1 MNKNDN
7 KNETKKLNEIAVSNP
22 YLSLDAEFYD
32 KVQPTPLVKPHLIHV
47 NRTVAKQLG
56 IDESELVRE
65 DFVKLLNGEF
75 LLKGAEPFAMCYA
88 GHQFGHFVPRLGDG
102 RAINIGMIDKYQLQ
116 LKGAGETEYSRSGDG
131 RAVLRSSIREYLMSE
146 AMTNLRIPTTLCLG
160 LIGSEHA
167 VYRERMETGAIAC
180 RVSTS
185 WVRFG
190 TFEYFAAHGM
200 FEELKALA
208 DYVID
213 ESFPHIKGKPDPYK
227 LLFNEVMV
235 ITCRLM
241 AQWMSVGFNHGVMNT
256 DNMSIA
262 GLTIDYGPF
271 AFLDDFRHDNVCNH
285 TDTGGR
291 YAYRNQ
297 PAVAKWNL
305 QALMKALSPLT
316 PIEGMEKLLD
326 LYDRVYVRYTHYYMC
341 KKLGLEGT
349 VEGDPELID
358 DMYDMLEQLQV
369 DYTLFLRTLSH
380 FEHKGKREPLL
391 KLGMYHEPMN
401 KWLDVYDER
410 IKYIDKTERKKQM
423 LNVNPKYVLKNYMLQ
438 EAIDLAQSGDFS
450 MVDDL
455 FKIAKQP
462 FEEHEEFERWAGA
475 TPKAFKNQKLSCSS

>member
-1 MNKNDN
+1 M
-7 KNETKKLNEIAVSNP
+7 NETKKLNEIKVTNP
-22 YLSLDAEFYD
+22 YLSLDDEFYD
-32 KVQPTPLVKPHLIHV
+32 RVKPDPLHKPHLIHV
-47 NRTVAKQLG
+47 NKKVAKTLG
-56 IDESELVRE
+56 IDEDELSSET
-65 DFVKLLNGEF
+65 FVKFLNGEF
-75 LLKGAEPFAMCYA
+75 ALEGSDTFAMCYA

-102 RAINIGMIDKYQLQ
+102 RAINIGMIDKFQLQ
-116 LKGAGETEYSRSGDG
+116 LKGAGVTEYSRNGDG

-160 LIGSEHA
+160 LIGSDHD
-167 VYRERMETGAIAC
+167 VRREEYEKAAIVC

-190 TFEYFAAHGM
+190 TFEYFAAHGE
-200 FEELKALA
+200 FDKLKGLA

-271 AFLDDFRHDNVCNH
+271 AFLDDFKHHNVCNH
-285 TDTGGR
+285 TDTEGR
-291 YAYRNQ
+291 YSYTNQ

-358 DMYDMLEQLQV
+358 NMYDMLERLKV
-369 DYTLFLRTLSH
+369 DYTVFLRTLSH
-380 FEHKGKREPLL
+380 FEKKGDRTDLL
-391 KLGMYHEPMN
+391 ALGMYHEPMN
-401 KWLDVYDER
+401 EWLDVYDER
-410 IKYIDKTERKKQM
+410 IQYIDTTERKKQM

-438 EAIDLAQSGDFS
+438 EAIDAAENGDFS
-450 MVDDL
+450 VVDDL
-455 FKIAKQP
+455 FKIAQEP
-462 FEEHEEFERWAGA
+462 FEEHPEFERWAKA
-475 TPKAFKNQKLSCSS
+475 TPKEFINQKLSCSS